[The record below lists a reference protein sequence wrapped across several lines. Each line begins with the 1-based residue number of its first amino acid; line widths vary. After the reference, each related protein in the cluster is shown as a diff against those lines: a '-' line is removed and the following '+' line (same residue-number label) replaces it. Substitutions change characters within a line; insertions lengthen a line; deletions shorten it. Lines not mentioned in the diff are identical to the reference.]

1 MVRQQ
6 LHRALALLALV
17 VPGHALLAQERA
29 ESSHDAVPAGE
40 GVDSLVRIALTAN
53 PDVSAAAARVRAAIA
68 AVPQAGARPDP
79 MLMAGLVNFPV
90 TDPGF
95 DDFMTMKMVGVS
107 QVIPFPGKLRLRTDA
122 ARHELAAAEAELRAV
137 RLETI
142 RQVKDAYY
150 ELVRTDRLLEIVERN
165 QRLLV
170 GMMQATEASY
180 RVGRSGQE
188 DVLGARVEATRL
200 GDNAATL
207 HEARRAA
214 LARLNAVLDR
224 PSTTPVPAPAIPEA
238 LLRAAL
244 ADSVSRIRFVS
255 TTLGARAA
263 GSPLPPLDSLQTL
276 AVRQSPTLAA
286 HEAMIAAQEARV
298 ASARKDAL
306 PDFDVSLQFAQR
318 TGFSDMVSATVSIP
332 IPLQKGR
339 KQDQAVVE
347 AEAELA
353 ADVAGHRT
361 RVNQLR
367 ARVAELVSDLERD
380 RSQLALYAKAVL
392 PQARAALE
400 AATTGFQVGRT
411 TFQTLIERQ
420 ATLFNYET
428 EYVRALTDFA
438 MSLAALEQ
446 TVGQEVLR

>member
-6 LHRALALLALV
+6 LLRALALLALAF
-17 VPGHALLAQERA
+17 PSHALVAQDRA
-29 ESSHDAVPAGE
+29 AAPPVTAASEVL
-40 GVDSLVRIALTAN
+40 DSLVQMALAAN
-53 PDVSAAAARVRAAIA
+53 PEVSAAAARVRAAA
-68 AVPQAGARPDP
+68 AALPQAGARPDP
-79 MLMAGLVNFPV
+79 MLMAGLVNFPI

-107 QVIPFPGKLRLRTDA
+107 QVFPFPGKLGLRTRA
-122 ARHELAAAEAELRAV
+122 ARHELAAAEAELVAT

-150 ELVRTDRLLEIVERN
+150 ELVQADRLLEIVERN

-170 GMMQATEASY
+170 GLMQATEASY

-200 GDNAATL
+200 GENAAAL

-224 PSTTPVPAPAIPEA
+224 PSEAPVPAPAISAPIM
-238 LLRAAL
+238 RAAL
-244 ADSVSRIRFVS
+244 ADSASRIRFVS
-255 TTLGARAA
+255 ATLGARAA
-263 GSPLPPLDSLQTL
+263 DSPLPPLDSLQAL
-276 AVRQSPTLAA
+276 AVQRSPTLEA

-306 PDFDVSLQFAQR
+306 PDFDVSLEYGQR
-318 TGFSDMVSATVSIP
+318 AGFPDMVTATVSIP

-339 KQDQAVVE
+339 KQNQAVAE
-347 AEAELA
+347 AEAELSSE
-353 ADVAGHRT
+353 VAGHHARL
-361 RVNQLR
+361 NQLR

-380 RSQLALYAKAVL
+380 RAQLALYAKAVL

-411 TFQTLIERQ
+411 TFQTLVERQ

-438 MSLAALEQ
+438 RSLAALEQ

>member
-6 LHRALALLALV
+6 LHRALVLLALV
-17 VPGHALLAQERA
+17 VSSQALLAQDPSEA
-29 ESSHDAVPAGE
+29 SPAGGASE
-40 GVDSLVRIALTAN
+40 VLDSLVQTALAAN
-53 PDVSAAAARVRAAIA
+53 PDVSAAAARVRAAAA

-90 TDPGF
+90 ADPGF
-95 DDFMTMKMVGVS
+95 GDFMTMKMVGVS
-107 QVIPFPGKLRLRTDA
+107 QVFPFPGKLGLRTRT
-122 ARHELAAAEAELRAV
+122 ARHEFAAAESELRAT

-150 ELVRTDRLLEIVERN
+150 ELARADGLLEIVERN

-170 GMMQATEASY
+170 GLMQATEASY

-200 GDNAATL
+200 GEDAAAL
-207 HEARRAA
+207 REARRAA
-214 LARLNAVLDR
+214 LARLNAILDR
-224 PSTTPVPAPAIPEA
+224 PSETPVPAPAVPA
-238 LLRAAL
+238 LLMRAAL
-244 ADSVSRIRFVS
+244 ADSVRRIRFVS
-255 TTLGARAA
+255 GTLGARAA
-263 GSPLPPLDSLQTL
+263 DSPLPPLDSLQTL
-276 AVRQSPTLAA
+276 AIRLSPTLEA
-286 HEAMIAAQEARV
+286 HEAMIAAQESRV
-298 ASARKDAL
+298 ALARKDAL

-353 ADVAGHRT
+353 AGVAGHHA

-380 RSQLALYAKAVL
+380 RAQLALYAKAVL
-392 PQARAALE
+392 PQARGALE

-411 TFQTLIERQ
+411 PFQTLVERQ

-438 MSLAALEQ
+438 TSLAALEQ

>member
-1 MVRQQ
+1 MARQQ
-6 LHRALALLALV
+6 PHLGLALLALV
-17 VPGHALLAQERA
+17 VSSQALFAQDLSEA
-29 ESSHDAVPAGE
+29 SPAGAAGE
-40 GVDSLVRIALTAN
+40 VLDSLVQTALKVN
-53 PDVSAAAARVRAAIA
+53 PDVSAAGARVQAAAA

-90 TDPGF
+90 ADPGF

-107 QVIPFPGKLRLRTDA
+107 QIFPFPGKLGLRARA
-122 ARHELAAAEAELRAV
+122 ARHELAAEEAELQAT
-137 RLETI
+137 RLGTI

-150 ELVRTDRLLEIVERN
+150 ELARADRLLEIVERN

-170 GMMQATEASY
+170 GLMQATEASY

-188 DVLGARVEATRL
+188 DVLGARIEATRL
-200 GDNAATL
+200 GEDAAAL
-207 HEARRAA
+207 REARRAA
-214 LARLNAVLDR
+214 LARLNAILDR
-224 PSTTPVPAPAIPEA
+224 PSETPVPAPAVPTV

-244 ADSVSRIRFVS
+244 ADSGSRIRFVS
-255 TTLGARAA
+255 ATLGARAA
-263 GSPLPPLDSLQTL
+263 DSPLPPLDSLQTL
-276 AVRQSPTLAA
+276 AIQLSPTLEA
-286 HEAMIAAQEARV
+286 HEAMIAAQESRV
-298 ASARKDAL
+298 GLARKDAQ

-332 IPLQKGR
+332 IPLQKRR

-347 AEAELA
+347 AEAELSA
-353 ADVAGHRT
+353 EVAGHHA

-380 RSQLALYAKAVL
+380 RTQLALYAKAVL

-411 TFQTLIERQ
+411 PFQTLVERQ

-438 MSLAALEQ
+438 TSLAALEQ

>member
-6 LHRALALLALV
+6 LHRALTVLALV
-17 VPGHALLAQERA
+17 VPSHALVAQDPA
-29 ESSHDAVPAGE
+29 EATPAAPAGE
-40 GVDSLVRIALTAN
+40 VLDSLIQTALAAD
-53 PDVSAAAARVRAAIA
+53 PDLSAAAARVRAAAA

-90 TDPGF
+90 ADPGF
-95 DDFMTMKMVGVS
+95 GDFMTMKMVGVS
-107 QVIPFPGKLRLRTDA
+107 QVFPFPGKLGLRTRA
-122 ARHELAAAEAELRAV
+122 ARHELAAAEAELQAT

-150 ELVRTDRLLEIVERN
+150 EVARSDRLLQIVERN
-165 QRLLV
+165 QRVLV
-170 GMMQATEASY
+170 GLMQATEASY

-200 GDNAATL
+200 GEDAAAL
-207 HEARRAA
+207 REARRAA
-214 LARLNAVLDR
+214 LARLNAILSR
-224 PSTTPVPAPAIPEA
+224 PSGTPVPSPAIPA
-238 LLRAAL
+238 PLIRAAL
-244 ADSVSRIRFVS
+244 ADSVSRIRFLS
-255 TTLGARAA
+255 ASLGARAA
-263 GSPLPPLDSLQTL
+263 DSPLPPLDSLQAL
-276 AVRQSPTLAA
+276 AIRLNPTLEA
-286 HEAMIAAQEARV
+286 HEAMIAAQESRLAL
-298 ASARKDAL
+298 ARKDAL

-318 TGFSDMVSATVSIP
+318 TGFSDMVSATVSVP

-339 KQDQAVVE
+339 KQGQAVVQ
-347 AEAELA
+347 AEAEVVA
-353 ADVAGHRT
+353 EVAGHHA

-380 RSQLALYAKAVL
+380 RAQLALYAKAVL

-411 TFQTLIERQ
+411 PFQTLVERQ

-438 MSLAALEQ
+438 TSLAALEQ